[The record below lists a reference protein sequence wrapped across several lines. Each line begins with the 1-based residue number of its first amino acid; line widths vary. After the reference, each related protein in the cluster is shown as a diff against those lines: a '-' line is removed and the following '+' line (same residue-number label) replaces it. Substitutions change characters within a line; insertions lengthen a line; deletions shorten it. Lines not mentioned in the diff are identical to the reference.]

1 MPPPYLRLKKMLL
14 FASAASPPRPRLDGL
29 RLQVA
34 GASSGSWLA
43 AGCGLLSFRLRLLPS
58 ANRLAGAD
66 VNISKANFAE
76 LK

>member
-14 FASAASPPRPRLDGL
+14 FASAASPPRLDGL

-34 GASSGSWLA
+34 GAGSALGWLA
-43 AGCGLLSFRLRLLPS
+43 GCWLRLLSFQLLPT

-66 VNISKANFAE
+66 VNISEANFAE